1 MSQENE
7 PEGCYRAHLKP
18 GQELPELPS
27 AEELGKA
34 IQEGRVVAV
43 INGKRGGEQ
52 CNQMN
57 QR

>member
-1 MSQENE
+1 MSQDDKS
-7 PEGCYRAHLKP
+7 EGCFRTHLKP
-18 GQELPELPS
+18 GQELPEPLS
-27 AEELGKA
+27 DAELSKA
-34 IQEGRVVAV
+34 IQEGRIFAV